1 MNRKRITANGLKIG
15 LSAVLMIFGFSSVFA
30 QQTVTLKQAI
40 EYALQNKTDA
50 LKAKL
55 DVTNADYK
63 IAEAKAG
70 ALPSINGTA
79 NINYNPIL
87 QQSALPGDFIG
98 APGTVVMVPF
108 GQKWIAGAGV
118 QLQQAI
124 FNQQVF
130 IGLKAAKSTKEF
142 YQLNADLTDEQ
153 IIERVSNAYFQVFTV
168 EQNQETL
175 QSSYA
180 STEKARNIIKSLYD
194 NGLAKKID
202 LDRTNVNLTN
212 IETNI
217 KQTKNGVVQ
226 AKNALKFYMGMP
238 IEKDIQ
244 LVQQDME
251 ITPHLLEN
259 MVSTDNRT
267 EVKVLLKNKELLEYN
282 KKATEAAYYPTVN
295 LNANYNW
302 QGLGPKFP
310 LTNGKKDMVYWS
322 DYSSVSLGINVP
334 IFNGFATKSRVQQAQ
349 IDLDKISLDIQET
362 KLSLDLAYQNAKSQI
377 ENSLSTLE
385 NQKAN
390 VTLAED
396 VLANTRSNYQ
406 YGLATLTDLLD
417 AENALVQ
424 AKNNYTNAILDYK
437 IAEVQ
442 YYKSKGEL
450 KTYLK

>member
-1 MNRKRITANGLKIG
+1 MIKWRKLALGILTVTGSL
-15 LSAVLMIFGFSSVFA
+15 LYS
-30 QQTVTLKQAI
+30 QQTITLKEAI
-40 EYALQNKTDA
+40 EFALQNKADA

-55 DVTNADYK
+55 DITNAEAK
-63 IAEAKAG
+63 IMEAKAG
-70 ALPSINGTA
+70 ALPTINGTA
-79 NINYNPIL
+79 NLNYNPIL
-87 QQSALPGDFIG
+87 QQTALDVG
-98 APGTVVMVPF
+98 AFSGGPSNIQMIAM

-118 QLQQAI
+118 QLQQAL

-168 EQNQETL
+168 QQNQETL
-175 QSSYA
+175 ESSYT
-180 STEKARNIIKSLYD
+180 STEKVRNVIKSLFD

-217 KQTKNGVVQ
+217 KQTKNGVIQ
-226 AKNALKFYMGMP
+226 AENALKFYMGMP
-238 IEKDIQ
+238 IENKIQ
-244 LVQQDME
+244 LVKEDME

-259 MVSTDNRT
+259 TLSSDNRT
-267 EVKVLLKNKELLEYN
+267 EIKVLLKNKELLEYN

-295 LNANYNW
+295 LTANYNW
-302 QGLGPKFP
+302 QGLGAKFP
-310 LTNGKKDMVYWS
+310 LTNGKSHGVYWS
-322 DYSSVSLGINVP
+322 DYSAIGLGINIP
-334 IFNGFATKSRVQQAQ
+334 IFNGFSTKAKVQQAQ
-349 IDLDKISLDIQET
+349 IDIDKLDADIKDT

-377 ENSLSTLE
+377 ENSLSTLDS
-385 NQKAN
+385 QKAN
-390 VTLAED
+390 VKLAED
-396 VLANTRSNYQ
+396 VLADTKSNYQ

-417 AENALVQ
+417 AENSLVQ
-424 AKNNYTNAILDYK
+424 AKNNYTTAILDYK

>member
-1 MNRKRITANGLKIG
+1 MNRKRITASRLKKG

-55 DVTNADYK
+55 EVTNADYK

-70 ALPSINGTA
+70 ALPKINGTA
-79 NINYNPIL
+79 NLTYNPIIQEIVL
-87 QQSALPGDFIG
+87 A
-98 APGTVVMVPF
+98 
-108 GQKWIAGAGV
+108 GQTFKMGQPWVAIAGV
-118 QLQQAI
+118 QLQQAL

-175 QSSYA
+175 ESSYA
-180 STEKARNIIKSLYD
+180 STEKVRNVIKSLFD

-217 KQTKNGVVQ
+217 KQTKNGVTQ

-244 LVQQDME
+244 LVKEDME

-259 MVSTDNRT
+259 TLSADNRT

-282 KKATEAAYYPTVN
+282 KKATEAAYYPTIN
-295 LNANYNW
+295 LTANYNW
-302 QGLGPKFP
+302 QGMGEKFP
-310 LTNGKKDMVYWS
+310 LVNGSSKGVMWS
-322 DYSSVSLGINVP
+322 DYSAIGLGINIP
-334 IFNGFATKSRVQQAQ
+334 IFNGFATKSKVQQAQ
-349 IDLDKISLDIQET
+349 IDLDKINLDIQET

-417 AENALVQ
+417 AENSLVQ

>member
-175 QSSYA
+175 ESSYA

-442 YYKSKGEL
+442 YYKSKGKL

>member
-1 MNRKRITANGLKIG
+1 MNRKRITQSRLKKG
-15 LSAVLMIFGFSSVFA
+15 LSVVLMIFGFSSVFA

-55 DVTNADYK
+55 EVTNADYK

-70 ALPSINGTA
+70 ALPKINGTA
-79 NINYNPIL
+79 NLTYNPIIQEIVL
-87 QQSALPGDFIG
+87 A
-98 APGTVVMVPF
+98 
-108 GQKWIAGAGV
+108 GQTFKMGQPWVAIAGV
-118 QLQQAI
+118 QLQQAV

-142 YQLNADLTDEQ
+142 YQLNAELTDEQ

-168 EQNQETL
+168 EQNQQTL
-175 QSSYA
+175 ESSYA
-180 STEKARNIIKSLYD
+180 STEKVRNIIKSLFD

-217 KQTKNGVVQ
+217 KQTKNGVAQ

-244 LVQQDME
+244 LVKEDME

-259 MVSTDNRT
+259 TMSSDNRT

-295 LNANYNW
+295 LTANYNW
-302 QGLGPKFP
+302 QGIGEKFP
-310 LTNGKKDMVYWS
+310 LVNGSSRGVRWS
-322 DYSSVSLGINVP
+322 DYSAIGLGINVP
-334 IFNGFATKSRVQQAQ
+334 IFNGFATKSKVQQAQ
-349 IDLDKISLDIQET
+349 IDLDKLNLDIQET

-377 ENSLSTLE
+377 ENSLNTLE
-385 NQKAN
+385 YQKAN
-390 VTLAED
+390 VALAED
-396 VLANTRSNYQ
+396 VLANTKSNYQ

-417 AENALVQ
+417 AENSLVQ